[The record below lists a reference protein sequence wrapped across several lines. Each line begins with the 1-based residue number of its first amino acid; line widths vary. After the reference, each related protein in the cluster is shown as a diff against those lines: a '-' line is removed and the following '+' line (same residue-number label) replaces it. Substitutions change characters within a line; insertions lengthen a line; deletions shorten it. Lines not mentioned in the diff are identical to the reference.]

1 MRKYIIDYSCADG
14 FEGEVEVHA
23 EDRLTALETFESF
36 ASEDIIRAE
45 CVLADEDYKEE
56 Q

>member
-1 MRKYIIDYSCADG
+1 MRKYIIDYRYADG

-36 ASEDIIRAE
+36 ASEDVIRAE
-45 CVLADEDYKEE
+45 CVLADEDDEE
-56 Q
+56 EE

>member
-1 MRKYIIDYSCADG
+1 MRKYIIDYSYADG

-36 ASEDIIRAE
+36 ASEDVIRAD
-45 CVLADEDYKEE
+45 CVLIDDEDEE
-56 Q
+56 D